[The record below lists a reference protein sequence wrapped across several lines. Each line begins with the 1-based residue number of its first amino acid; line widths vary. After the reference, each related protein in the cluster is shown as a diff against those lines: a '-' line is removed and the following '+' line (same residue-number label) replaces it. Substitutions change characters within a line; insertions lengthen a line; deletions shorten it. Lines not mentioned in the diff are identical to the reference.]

1 MPWLRHRLRDADVW
15 AKVDASA
22 ALVKDADGRVEIVY
36 KPADGARVY
45 RAGARNLTPAPDSA
59 PVEFAA
65 GEPAESRA
73 TAAQPSTESQPQGAR
88 APRAAGSRPRASA
101 SASGSRAASAAPAN
115 AIHVW
120 TDGACS
126 GNPGRAGLGV
136 VIVGDGAQREISEYL
151 GEATNNI
158 AELSAILRGL
168 QVIEDRTR
176 PVIVYSDSAYSI
188 GLLTQ
193 SWKAKKN
200 VELVEELRALCRQ
213 FSDLRFV
220 KVLAHSGISLNE
232 RVDQLAVA
240 AIQRRGNSD
249 RRV

>member
-1 MPWLRHRLRDADVW
+1 M
-15 AKVDASA
+15 AKRPR
-22 ALVKDADGRVEIVY
+22 RVE
-36 KPADGARVY
+36 
-45 RAGARNLTPAPDSA
+45 T
-59 PVEFAA
+59 PVEPRL
-65 GEPAESRA
+65 GE
-73 TAAQPSTESQPQGAR
+73 TL
-88 APRAAGSRPRASA
+88 
-101 SASGSRAASAAPAN
+101 
-115 AIHVW
+115 VW

-126 GNPGRAGLGV
+126 GNPGAAGLGV
-136 VIVGDGAQREISEYL
+136 VIVGDGAMREISEYL

-158 AELSAILRGL
+158 AELRAILRGL
-168 QVIEDRTR
+168 QAVEDRTR

-193 SWKAKKN
+193 RWKAKKN
-200 VELVEELRALCRQ
+200 VELVEELRALVRE

-232 RVDQLAVA
+232 RVDQLAVG

>member
-15 AKVDASA
+15 ARVDGNA

-36 KPADGARVY
+36 KPAGGARVY
-45 RAGARNLTPAPDSA
+45 RAGARNLTPAPGSE
-59 PVEFAA
+59 PVDFEP
-65 GEPAESRA
+65 GEPAPAKEPAAPRARDGRGAAPGRA
-73 TAAQPSTESQPQGAR
+73 TAH
-88 APRAAGSRPRASA
+88 AG
-101 SASGSRAASAAPAN
+101 AAPAN

-126 GNPGRAGLGV
+126 GNPGAAGLGV
-136 VIVGDGAQREISEYL
+136 VILGDGQGEREISEYL

-158 AELSAILRGL
+158 AELTAILRGL
-168 QVIEDRTR
+168 EAVSDRTR

-193 SWKAKKN
+193 NWKAKKN
-200 VELVEELRALCRQ
+200 VELVDRLRGVTRTFA
-213 FSDLRFV
+213 DLRFV
-220 KVLAHSGISLNE
+220 KVAGHSGVALNE
-232 RVDQLAVA
+232 RVDQLATG
-240 AIQRRGNSD
+240 AITRRRTID

>member
-15 AKVDASA
+15 AKVDDNA
-22 ALVKDADGRVEIVY
+22 ALVKDANGRVEIVY
-36 KPADGARVY
+36 KPGPGARVY
-45 RAGARNLTPAPDSA
+45 RAGARNLTPSPNSA
-59 PVEFAA
+59 PIDFEP
-65 GEPAESRA
+65 GEPAE
-73 TAAQPSTESQPQGAR
+73 PR
-88 APRAAGSRPRASA
+88 APARAAGPSAATSRTS
-101 SASGSRAASAAPAN
+101 SAASAARGPVAAPAD

-126 GNPGRAGLGV
+126 GNPGLAGIGV
-136 VIVGDGAQREISEYL
+136 VIVGDGPQREISDYL

-158 AELSAILRGL
+158 AELTAILRGL
-168 QVIEDRTR
+168 EAVSDRKR

-193 SWKAKKN
+193 NWKAKKN
-200 VELVEELRALCRQ
+200 IELVDELRVLCRQ
-213 FSDLRFV
+213 FADLRFV

-232 RVDQLAVA
+232 RVDQLAVS